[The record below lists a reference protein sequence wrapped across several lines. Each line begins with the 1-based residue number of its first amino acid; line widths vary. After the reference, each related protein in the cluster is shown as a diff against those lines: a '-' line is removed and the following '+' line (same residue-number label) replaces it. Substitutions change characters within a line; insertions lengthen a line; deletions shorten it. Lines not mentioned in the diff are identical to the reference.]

1 MYAIQAWYLDSCV
14 KYAVSVSL
22 PKLYL
27 ILSKFTR
34 EYERSISFHFCGII
48 VASSGG
54 ERAIFTKRINPAVQR
69 GIEAG
74 IFGTIPAGKIRTVS
88 K

>member
-1 MYAIQAWYLDSCV
+1 MYAVEAWYLDSCV

-27 ILSKFTR
+27 ILSKFTYCD
-34 EYERSISFHFCGII
+34 YERSISSHFCEII

-54 ERAIFTKRINPAVQR
+54 KRAIFAQRISPAAQR
-69 GIEAG
+69 GIKAG
-74 IFGTIPAGKIRTVS
+74 ILGTIPAGKIRTVS
-88 K
+88 